1 MALSNVMEA
10 CNKAGIR
17 YYKLPVALEALTVAV
32 NPKNDSP
39 EENQSQLKAVFSFSA
54 IVTGHLI

>member
-1 MALSNVMEA
+1 
-10 CNKAGIR
+10 
-17 YYKLPVALEALTVAV
+17 LPVALEALTVAV

-39 EENQSQLKAVFSFSA
+39 EEKQSQLKAVFSFSA